1 MNGYNQYKEKSIY
14 SMSSA
19 ELLLLLFDESIKRLT
34 RAEYSLKEKDYDDF
48 EDCLQRVTRIVRY
61 LIDILDMDYPISYDL
76 RRIYDYLIFDLSR
89 VRAGRERRQD
99 EIGRIRHIL
108 SELREAFDGA
118 SKKVNDTHMVKESRI
133 RVYWRGPAGA

>member
-14 SMSSA
+14 STSSA

-133 RVYWRGPAGA
+133 RV